1 MENITLVLIIVFM
14 ALAIGLL
21 ITFYFKNQK
30 TENIENAFKVIA
42 AQVLEEK
49 NSSLTKENIERVNVV
64 LEPFKEQ
71 IKELNHQIS
80 DLKKEQAVAHKIHF
94 HSVETSSNVD
104 INQLDSIQ
112 HHPRPTCLLKKK
124 KLPLI
129 PQEIKHHEV

>member
-1 MENITLVLIIVFM
+1 M

-64 LEPFKEQ
+64 LELKNYIYSLNVFFGKRGVFLFQHLRSNYLECIFNILCFLIFKV
-71 IKELNHQIS
+71 KS
-80 DLKKEQAVAHKIHF
+80 Y
-94 HSVETSSNVD
+94 
-104 INQLDSIQ
+104 
-112 HHPRPTCLLKKK
+112 
-124 KLPLI
+124 
-129 PQEIKHHEV
+129 

>member
-21 ITFYFKNQK
+21 MIFYFKNQK

-80 DLKKEQAVAHKIHF
+80 DLKKEQAVAKESFKNEVSKVIEQTSKI
-94 HSVETSSNVD
+94 SIDAENLTTALNG
-104 INQLDSIQ
+104 DS
-112 HHPRPTCLLKKK
+112 KKQGRCGEMV
-124 KLPLI
+124 L
-129 PQEIKHHEV
+129 